1 MKYLFID
8 TSSSFVNIYII
19 KNNTILVSK
28 SYHTLKDMANSIMP
42 LIRESF
48 NEVDFKAN
56 DIDKIFVTVGPG
68 SFTGVR
74 VGITVAKTISW
85 SLSIPVYP
93 ISTLEYLASIDTT
106 YNKIIPIIDARRGN
120 VFAGFYDSNLNK
132 LDTEKLVSYESLNI
146 SGDTIVVSY
155 DGVYNSNV
163 SNINI
168 IKLINKHLND
178 SPINPHELVPNYLK
192 KTEAEEKLND

>member
-19 KNNTILVSK
+19 EDNNVLVSK

-48 NEVDFKAN
+48 NEVDFKVN

-74 VGITVAKTISW
+74 VGITVTKTIAW
-85 SLSIPVYP
+85 CLNIPVYP

-106 YNKIIPIIDARRGN
+106 YKKIIPIIDARRGN

-146 SGDTIVVSY
+146 SDDTLVISY
-155 DGVYNSNV
+155 DGVYNSNISSV
-163 SNINI
+163 NI
-168 IKLINKHLND
+168 IKIINKHLND
-178 SPINPHELVPNYLK
+178 SPINPHELIPNYLK
-192 KTEAEEKLND
+192 ETEAEEKLND

>member
-1 MKYLFID
+1 MRSLFID
-8 TSSSFVNIYII
+8 TSSSFVNIYIV
-19 KNNTILVSK
+19 KDDSILVSK
-28 SYHTLKDMANSIMP
+28 SCHTLKDMANSIMP

-48 NEVDFKAN
+48 NEVDFKVN

-85 SLSIPVYP
+85 GLNIPVYP
-93 ISTLEYLASIDTT
+93 ISTLEYLASIDTN
-106 YNKIIPIIDARRGN
+106 YNKTISIIDARRGN

-132 LDTEKLVSYESLNI
+132 LDTEKLVGYDELSKDD
-146 SGDTIVVSY
+146 DTLVVSY
-155 DGVYNSNV
+155 DGVYNSTISNV
-163 SNINI
+163 NILKI
-168 IKLINKHLND
+168 VNKHLD
-178 SPINPHELVPNYLK
+178 DKSINPHKLVPNYLK

>member
-19 KNNTILVSK
+19 EDSKVLVYK
-28 SYHTLKDMANSIMP
+28 KIETLNDMANTIMP

-48 NEVDFKAN
+48 NEVNFVIK
-56 DIDKIFVTVGPG
+56 DINKIFVTVGPG

-85 SLSIPVYP
+85 GLNIPVYP
-93 ISTLEYLASIDTT
+93 ISTLEYLASIDSNC
-106 YNKIIPIIDARRGN
+106 NKIISIIDARRGN

-146 SGDTIVVSY
+146 SDDTMVVSY
-155 DGVYNSNV
+155 DGVYDSTISNV
-163 SNINI
+163 DIA
-168 IKLINKHLND
+168 KLINKHLND
-178 SPINPHELVPNYLK
+178 KDINPHKLVPNYLK

>member
-1 MKYLFID
+1 MKCLFID

-19 KNNTILVSK
+19 KDNNVLVSK
-28 SYHTLKDMANSIMP
+28 SYHTLKDIANSIMP

-48 NEVDFKAN
+48 NEVGFKVK

-85 SLSIPVYP
+85 SLNIPVYP
-93 ISTLEYLASIDTT
+93 ISTLEYLACIDTKF
-106 YNKIIPIIDARRGN
+106 NNIISIIDARRKN
-120 VFAGFYDSNLNK
+120 VFAGYYDSNLNK
-132 LDTEKLVSYESLNI
+132 IKNEELVSIDSIKKYEN
-146 SGDTIVVSY
+146 TIFVSY
-155 DGVYNSNV
+155 DGVYDSV
-163 SNINI
+163 VIDTNI

-178 SPINPHELVPNYLK
+178 KSVNPHELVPNYLK
-192 KTEAEEKLND
+192 KTEAEEKIDD

>member
-8 TSSSFVNIYII
+8 TSNSFINIYIVKDNEVLI
-19 KNNTILVSK
+19 KK
-28 SYHTLKDMANSIMP
+28 HYQTLKDMANSIMP

-48 NEVDFKAN
+48 NEVDFKVN

-85 SLSIPVYP
+85 GLNIPVYP
-93 ISTLEYLASIDTT
+93 ISTLEYLASIDTN
-106 YNKIIPIIDARRGN
+106 YNKIISIIDARRGN

-132 LDTEKLVSYESLNI
+132 LATEKLVSYDELSKDD
-146 SGDTIVVSY
+146 DTLVVSY
-155 DGVYNSNV
+155 DGVYNSTISNV
-163 SNINI
+163 NILKI
-168 IKLINKHLND
+168 VNKHLD
-178 SPINPHELVPNYLK
+178 DKSINPHKLVPNYLK

>member
-1 MKYLFID
+1 MKCLFID

-19 KNNTILVSK
+19 KDNNVLVSK

-48 NEVDFKAN
+48 NEVGFKVK

-74 VGITVAKTISW
+74 VGITVAKTIAW
-85 SLSIPVYP
+85 SLNIPVYP

-106 YNKIIPIIDARRGN
+106 YKRIIPIIDARRGN
-120 VFAGFYDSNLNK
+120 VFAGLYDSDLNN
-132 LDTEKLVSYESLNI
+132 LDTEKLVSYESIDVSDN
-146 SGDTIVVSY
+146 TIVVSY
-155 DGVYNSNV
+155 DGVYNSSV
-163 SNINI
+163 LSVDIV
-168 IKLINKHLND
+168 KLINKHLND
-178 SPINPHELVPNYLK
+178 SAINPHELIPNYLK